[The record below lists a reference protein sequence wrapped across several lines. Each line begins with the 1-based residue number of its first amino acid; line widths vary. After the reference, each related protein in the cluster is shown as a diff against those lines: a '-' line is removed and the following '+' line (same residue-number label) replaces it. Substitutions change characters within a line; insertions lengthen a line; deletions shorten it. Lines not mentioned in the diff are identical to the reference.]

1 MASATG
7 NPILGNN
14 TSGTSTSMDTSTR
27 NKVIGGV
34 VGGVGGAA
42 LLGVLLL
49 VAYRIWG
56 RRKNQ
61 IDDTD
66 DVLMMGQPF
75 NSSNAEKS
83 DTGVTPFKSTL
94 ESHHNPAQVNASSN
108 F

>member
-1 MASATG
+1 MASSTG
-7 NPILGNN
+7 DPLLGNV
-14 TSGTSTSMDTSTR
+14 TSVTSTGMDTATR

-42 LLGVLLL
+42 LLGVLIL

-56 RRKNQ
+56 KRKNQ

-66 DVLMMGQPF
+66 DVLMMGRPF
-75 NSSNAEKS
+75 NGEKS
-83 DTGVTPFKSTL
+83 DTVAPTPFKSTL
-94 ESHHNPAQVNASSN
+94 ESYHNPAQVNASSN